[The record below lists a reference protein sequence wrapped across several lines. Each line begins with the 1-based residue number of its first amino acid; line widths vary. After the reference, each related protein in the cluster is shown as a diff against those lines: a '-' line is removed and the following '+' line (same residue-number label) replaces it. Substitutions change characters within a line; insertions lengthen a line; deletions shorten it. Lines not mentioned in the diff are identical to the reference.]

1 MRQSLLAA
9 VVAATFLAG
18 CGGGGGAAPPIAG
31 GGSSGTGTQSSLSST
46 DVAQTSTDA
55 AFEPMDTGEAD
66 AAVGNGALGTA
77 SNGRS
82 PQSLGHACKNRTTRT
97 VTVNPDGSIK
107 VETIHYFD
115 NACTQ
120 VERDAVA
127 ILTSSGGTANVAR
140 TVTTFNQAH
149 LQLGVR
155 KSNYALTGSSTNG
168 SWVITAAF
176 FAGTSTTPMTQYG
189 HAASLSSSA
198 YSANTG
204 RIVNDAK
211 PSINASYGRQ
221 STANAA
227 VATDASGDTTFTGTR
242 NGIAFKAAL
251 NGLTL
256 SSVPP
261 FIVSGGT
268 SLGTT
273 SLTGSITFDSDGNLT
288 AVALNGT
295 LLNGNTLVVTS
306 STDAGGAVT
315 VSGTITSP
323 AGAVVATF
331 STDADGDGILTLAN
345 GTQVPIVDW
354 HVVW

>member
-1 MRQSLLAA
+1 MHFSSAPQACPMHARLAGRTLRSSLSLTGGQSMRQSLLAA

-127 ILTSSGGTANVAR
+127 ILTSSGRIANV
-140 TVTTFNQAH
+140 
-149 LQLGVR
+149 
-155 KSNYALTGSSTNG
+155 
-168 SWVITAAF
+168 
-176 FAGTSTTPMTQYG
+176 
-189 HAASLSSSA
+189 
-198 YSANTG
+198 
-204 RIVNDAK
+204 AK